1 MPNLRPDV
9 RVIVPFLQILPVLL
23 LFSMDDMNF
32 DMRQQQFDHCNF
44 RKRGGQTNAL
54 YQNLNCAI
62 NQFKLDHVIL
72 PVAETINMT
81 AGLLQH
87 LRCSDYLF
95 VLAAFV
101 IIRDHCKPG
110 RARWPLLLY
119 LIAEMPSAAAYTT
132 EHVTPIHPTSS
143 PAADIQAG
151 LDIFWQTL
159 FPVMP
164 YMIGLAGLARVAW
177 MATHKP
183 TGPEYPVY
191 TWALSAIVTAFW
203 LAVRSRE
210 TEPSPVDARPIFDP
224 EAIILVAFLSS
235 WASFVADSQRFVVRR
250 ALYLL
255 LSVFMGG
262 IAGLLIAA
270 LTLISEPKKVEARAV
285 IIYEC
290 RASSLIPLTLS
301 FATSVTYIFLRYCM
315 DADFSVEDAQ
325 GKRNDGNIAMQDLE
339 AGVASRQDETPV
351 VDRGPIDDAPQLGA
365 VVPQVGPVWVGGAAA
380 LETFTLD
387 DSIDSNDGI
396 SSNGDVG
403 LMDISNP
410 SPNAAPSA
418 LCRATGFEN
427 RTTSDAC

>member
-1 MPNLRPDV
+1 MSTQSKLQV
-9 RVIVPFLQILPVLL
+9 LSIFLPS
-23 LFSMDDMNF
+23 SMDSTTF
-32 DMRQQQFDHCNF
+32 YRTV
-44 RKRGGQTNAL
+44 RGQSEQITLSSQNAV
-54 YQNLNCAI
+54 YPI
-62 NQFKLDHVIL
+62 DRIGLDHVTSL
-72 PVAETINMT
+72 VAEMINMT
-81 AGLLQH
+81 TGSLQQ
-87 LRCSDYLF
+87 LQYSDYMSL
-95 VLAAFV
+95 LATF
-101 IIRDHCKPG
+101 II
-110 RARWPLLLY
+110 ARKASRQRLIRRPLLVF
-119 LIAEMPSAAAYTT
+119 LIVSMASTVTAATDRTT
-132 EHVTPIHPTSS
+132 GSGSQNNMTSS
-143 PAADIQAG
+143 PAAKIQAG
-151 LDIFWQTL
+151 LDTAWQTL
-159 FPVMP
+159 FPIMP
-164 YMIGLAGLARVAW
+164 YIIGLVGLVRVAW
-177 MATHKP
+177 MISHKP
-183 TGPEYPVY
+183 VAPENPVY
-191 TWALSAIVTAFW
+191 TWALSTIVAAFW

-210 TEPSPVDARPIFDP
+210 KDPSTVEAHLIFDP

-235 WASFVADSQRFVVRR
+235 WASFVADSQRFVIRR

-255 LSVFMGG
+255 LSVFIGG
-262 IAGLLIAA
+262 TAGLLIAA
-270 LTLISEPKKVEARAV
+270 LTLLSEPKKVETRAV
-285 IIYEC
+285 IMYEC

-315 DADFSVEDAQ
+315 DADFSVENIQCKASD
-325 GKRNDGNIAMQDLE
+325 DNIAMQDLE

-380 LETFTLD
+380 VETFTLD